1 MKEESDMIENY
12 EHYITR
18 NIRAFYKRRLYS
30 PIVYLLI
37 LLILWIIFPIGEMIA
52 PTQLENAAQIES
64 IYEAK
69 KEYATVNFENLTFT
83 GYTTKRF
90 GATNGY
96 WYYGEKDD
104 VCFIVL
110 LTPNTCE
117 EGLPTIEALTANC
130 RIVNHPKLYEQ
141 LLTALSADL
150 EWTIEGLENQLPPVY
165 YSEPDYNPMTNA
177 LMFLVYFGTLIYTLI
192 SLGRYTLFIYHPHFA
207 PACQN
212 LIVFG
217 NPKKQLEEA
226 EEELA
231 TLPQL
236 ATEDMF
242 ITEHYFIMTSPYG
255 NAIVPIKEIQ
265 WIYKYSTLHKFLWY
279 HFSISYTL
287 HISAN
292 KHLYI
297 QCPKNIKSDI
307 DGIIDYLAEA
317 NHDILVGF
325 TEENRLKVEARQGKP
340 FHIEKWT
347 ALLNKRI

>member
-1 MKEESDMIENY
+1 MTENY

-18 NIRAFYKRRLYS
+18 NIRAFYKRRLFS
-30 PIVYLLI
+30 PIIYLSI
-37 LLILWIIFPIGEMIA
+37 LLILWLTFPLGDMLFPAKLGNDTNI
-52 PTQLENAAQIES
+52 ENAT
-64 IYEAK
+64 
-69 KEYATVNFENLTFT
+69 ATKQDYVNVTFDNLTFT
-83 GYTTKRF
+83 GYTSTRF
-90 GATNGY
+90 GNTNGY
-96 WYYGEKDD
+96 WYYGVKDNN
-104 VCFIVL
+104 CYIVL
-110 LTPNTCE
+110 LTPYTSE
-117 EGLPTIEALTANC
+117 EGLPVIESVTTTC
-130 RIVNHPKLYEQ
+130 RIVKNREIYKNL
-141 LLTALSADL
+141 LSALATDL
-150 EWTIEGLENQLPPVY
+150 EWTEKGITNQLPAAY
-165 YSEPDYNPMTNA
+165 YSEPDCNPLTNGI
-177 LMFLVYFGTLIYTLI
+177 LFFVYFGSLIYTLI
-192 SLGRYTLFIYHPHFA
+192 SLVRYTTFIFVPVLA

-217 NPKKQLEEA
+217 NPAKQLEEA

-255 NAIVPIKEIQ
+255 NAIVPIEEIM
-265 WIYKYSTLHKFLWY
+265 WIYKHSTLNKFLWY

-287 HISAN
+287 HITAN

-325 TEENRLKVEARQGKP
+325 TEENRMKVQAKQGKP
-340 FHIEKWT
+340 FHIEKIS
-347 ALLNKRI
+347 ALLNKKV